1 MDQNLTYPIVL
12 NASIY
17 IPAAENP
24 IKELLPSILAIIVV
38 LIGAS
43 ATYFYA
49 IKLEERKKKYDLKI
63 NICFELLDLL
73 NNYLINIH
81 DATRVKQDMIPIND
95 EEIPKEIK
103 GNPKLLE
110 EELNK
115 RYSERS
121 ILEKMIEID
130 KSLITLFPKLQ
141 VVCSKETCEIALAFG
156 VYIRK
161 YQVKNDIN
169 EIANMQQNLI
179 NAIRKELDIKD
190 FDKKT
195 NDKN

>member
-1 MDQNLTYPIVL
+1 
-12 NASIY
+12 
-17 IPAAENP
+17 
-24 IKELLPSILAIIVV
+24 
-38 LIGAS
+38 
-43 ATYFYA
+43 
-49 IKLEERKKKYDLKI
+49 
-63 NICFELLDLL
+63 
-73 NNYLINIH
+73 
-81 DATRVKQDMIPIND
+81 MIPIND

-195 NDKN
+195 NDKNWWH